1 MKHYTWL
8 WRHLANVKWGLLLSL
23 GLLVIYM
30 LTDFVIIGI
39 QKWIIDDVFITGNY
53 DQLWFYLSIFAIG
66 IVSFLLLNPISAYFR
81 DKVYN
86 KLHLGLSTDLLKHIH
101 ALPYD
106 QFQQERIARY
116 VYFFTQDVRQSSEA
130 IAREIPAGIQQ
141 LLKVILL
148 IIIIGWSSPS
158 ILIFVIG
165 FSSIY
170 FILGRIFAPRIKQ
183 IHKQVQKHK
192 SNLLVHIEEGISAT
206 REVIAFHREKW
217 ESALYNRLFTK
228 YYNEVVKEGKLEN
241 KRIFLSEPLKWGATL
256 VVLAYGGYL
265 VIQGTLTVGLFVVI
279 YQFSSQLM
287 EALQRLFQFI
297 INISGRLAYIERLDG
312 LFKQELQKDGFIPF
326 SDKVET
332 IAFDHV
338 SFSYHQK
345 YKNVLDDVNL
355 VIKRGQK
362 IAFVGKSGSG
372 KSTIVQLLSRAY
384 EPSQGRIKINGYSLN
399 DLNRE
404 DWLKKLA
411 IVFQEPYIYQGT
423 ILSNLTLGREFT
435 LAEIEHACQIAH
447 IHSFIQSLPQG
458 YETFVGERG
467 VTLSGGQRQR
477 IALARAILL
486 KPEILILDEAT
497 SALDMETERIVQQNL
512 DQVMKDGITI
522 IIAHRLSTIENA
534 DVIYLLD
541 HGIIAESG
549 SHASLLHK
557 QGKYHRLY
565 LEFQPQ

>member
-101 ALPYD
+101 ALPYY

-183 IHKQVQKHK
+183 IHKQVQMHK

-217 ESALYNRLFTK
+217 ESALYNRLFRK

-411 IVFQEPYIYQGT
+411 IVFQEPYIYQRT

-458 YETFVGERG
+458 YETSVGERG